1 MLLASVFVLA
11 FMIVQPINRVPD
23 ESNHARMT
31 WEIFHK
37 STNRSFKWMDEL
49 PSAPDVTFKE
59 YQRLF
64 SEKIDLSQEEFAFG
78 FNLKAISFL
87 PQLIEC
93 L

>member
-37 STNRSFKWMDEL
+37 LTNRSFKWMDEL

-59 YQRLF
+59 YQ
-64 SEKIDLSQEEFAFG
+64 
-78 FNLKAISFL
+78 
-87 PQLIEC
+87 
-93 L
+93 